1 MRCDEQD
8 EPDAQ
13 NESFETSATTLID
26 DDAPRLCHPASTS
39 TSTSPSP
46 RPHTGS
52 FSDYERLEK
61 LGSGTYGAVYKA
73 RHIVSG
79 MLYAIKQ
86 MSIEDDDGIPQTA
99 IREVAILRSETDILR
114 FLMPAAPAD
123 RDVSFRPDHS
133 STRRSSKCSTSSPM
147 PRGFGSSWSASQ
159 TTMHAYFACSE
170 SLADVLAD
178 ALR

>member
-1 MRCDEQD
+1 MRCEEDESD
-8 EPDAQ
+8 VQ

-26 DDAPRLCHPASTS
+26 DDAPRLCNPAS

-46 RPHTGS
+46 RPSTGS

-73 RHIVSG
+73 RHIETG

-99 IREVAILRSETDILR
+99 IREVAILRSETPRLR
-114 FLMPAAPAD
+114 FVLRSASD
-123 RDVSFRPDHS
+123 RDCCGLDADHS
-133 STRRSSKCSTSSPM
+133 STRRSWKCSK
-147 PRGFGSSWSASQ
+147 
-159 TTMHAYFACSE
+159 
-170 SLADVLAD
+170 
-178 ALR
+178 

>member
-99 IREVAILRSETDILR
+99 IREVAILRSETPRLR
-114 FLMPAAPAD
+114 FVLRSASD
-123 RDVSFRPDHS
+123 RDCCGLDADHS
-133 STRRSSKCSTSSPM
+133 STRRSWKCSK
-147 PRGFGSSWSASQ
+147 
-159 TTMHAYFACSE
+159 
-170 SLADVLAD
+170 
-178 ALR
+178 